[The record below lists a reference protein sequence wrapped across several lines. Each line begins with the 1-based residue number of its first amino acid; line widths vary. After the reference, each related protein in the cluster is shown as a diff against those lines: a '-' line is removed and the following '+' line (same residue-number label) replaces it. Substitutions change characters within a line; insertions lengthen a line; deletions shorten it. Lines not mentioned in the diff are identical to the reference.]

1 MRFNVLASKFNWR
14 SHSPFPSWRSKILC
28 PFSNLPVSIFSAPLQ
43 AFLVLE
49 SPNLHHHPS
58 SCVFISSHQFTC
70 QLVTIHP
77 PLLRSSPGFDPANE
91 ATTTLLCP
99 DELSWGGCWIFVCVC
114 GFSGRDCMI
123 FVSMQPWFLLS
134 LPYSEVILMV
144 SPQKWRS
151 SVFPYELFLWSPSYG
166 FSVPSMS
173 SVKNSPARNLGPLR
187 WTLREMDKK
196 HQDI

>member
-1 MRFNVLASKFNWR
+1 MQL
-14 SHSPFPSWRSKILC
+14 
-28 PFSNLPVSIFSAPLQ
+28 
-43 AFLVLE
+43 
-49 SPNLHHHPS
+49 
-58 SCVFISSHQFTC
+58 FISSHQFTC
-70 QLVTIHP
+70 QFTIHP
-77 PLLRSSPGFDPANE
+77 PLLRSSPGFGPANE

-99 DELSWGGCWIFVCVC
+99 DELSSKKPPGASMVAGFLWC

-166 FSVPSMS
+166 FSVPSIS
-173 SVKNSPARNLGPLR
+173 FVKNSPLQEIWAHSDEPFVR
-187 WTLREMDKK
+187 WTKNTKTYIDKR
-196 HQDI
+196 HLSHFQSSFQHIAAIHIHIDVI